1 MPFTIH
7 GGTRCQ
13 EVQTSGTRIPHAFH
27 YSWWH
32 LVSGSAVQRYQNSTC
47 LSLFMVVLGVR
58 KYSPA
63 VPEFHMPFTIH
74 GGTRCQEVQSSGTR
88 IQHAFHYSWWYKV
101 SGSTVQRYQNSTC
114 FSLFMVVLGVRKYS
128 PAVPE
133 FHMPFTIRGGTRCQE
148 VQSSGTRIP
157 HAFHYSWWY

>member
-1 MPFTIH
+1 MSGSTVQRYQNSTCLSLIMVALGVRKYSPAAPEFHMPVTIH
-7 GGTRCQ
+7 GGTGCQ
-13 EVQTSGTRIPHAFH
+13 EVQSSGTRIPHAFH

-32 LVSGSAVQRYQNSTC
+32 LMSGSTVQRYQNSTC

-63 VPEFHMPFTIH
+63 VPESHMPLTIH
-74 GGTRCQEVQSSGTR
+74 
-88 IQHAFHYSWWYKV
+88 
-101 SGSTVQRYQNSTC
+101 
-114 FSLFMVVLGVRKYS
+114 
-128 PAVPE
+128 
-133 FHMPFTIRGGTRCQE
+133 GGTRCQE